1 MCNFSFHWTDFFF
14 FFFLTSHSTHPCAFH
29 FQNQPLVPPTVSHSK
44 MSTKQLLKFDLLRLY
59 LSSDSFL
66 LHSNTP
72 LSILFPPFSPR
83 DWIQGLSTYATSSF
97 LRAAELGA
105 EIGELW
111 LQENAAVYLWNY
123 SSKLL
128 AGAKY
133 QWLLPAFQSLVE
145 VLQKAEY
152 TG

>member
-1 MCNFSFHWTDFFF
+1 MQNKPLVSPAPT
-14 FFFLTSHSTHPCAFH
+14 AFH
-29 FQNQPLVPPTVSHSK
+29 SK
-44 MSTKQLLKFDLLRLY
+44 ISTKQLLNIDLLPLY
-59 LSSDSFL
+59 LTSDSFL

-72 LSILFPPFSPR
+72 LFPMLSIIFSPLSSR
-83 DWIQGLSTYATSSF
+83 DWIYGLSAYATSSF

-105 EIGELW
+105 EMGELW

-133 QWLLPAFQSLVE
+133 QWLLPAFQSLLE
-145 VLQKAEY
+145 VFQKTEY
-152 TG
+152 PG